1 VVNSFIIRGMIENI
15 NIKSLKPLITPK
27 VLMEETPLSSE
38 AACTVKMAR
47 QMARNIIQGKD
58 DRLLVVV
65 GPCSIHDRKAAV
77 EFGRLLK
84 EAAIEFQGEL
94 CIMMRTYFEKP
105 RTSIGW
111 KGLINDP
118 SLNGSFNMKRGLK
131 LARKILLDLNN
142 LGIPTA
148 TEFLD
153 TIIPQYIGD
162 LVSWGAIGARTTES
176 QIHRELVSGLSMPV
190 GFKNGTDGNVA
201 IAIDAVCAASLPH
214 HFLSVTKNGVA
225 AIVSTKGN
233 DACHVILRGAN
244 KETNFDRASIKKVVA
259 LLLKNKLQPSVMVDC
274 GHGNSQKNHR
284 NQLIVAENVCQQISG
299 GSRSIGGV
307 MLESHLTSGKQTFDV
322 SVKPKW
328 NQSITD
334 ACISW
339 EETKPILKN
348 LADAVKSRRAGQ

>member
-1 VVNSFIIRGMIENI
+1 MTSPIDNI
-15 NIKSLKPLITPK
+15 NIKSFKPLIAPND
-27 VLMEETPLSSE
+27 LMEDIPLSR
-38 AACTVKMAR
+38 AAAHTVKVVR
-47 QMARNIIQGKD
+47 QAARNIIHGQD
-58 DRLLVVV
+58 DRLLVIV
-65 GPCSIHDRKAAV
+65 GPCSIHHRKAAI

-84 EAAIEFQGEL
+84 EAAVEFQGEL
-94 CIMMRTYFEKP
+94 CIMMRAYFEKP

-118 SLNGSFNMKRGLK
+118 DLNGSFNMKRGLK

-142 LGIPTA
+142 LGVPIA

-214 HFLSVTKNGVA
+214 HFLSVTKNGTA
-225 AIVSTKGN
+225 AVVSTKGN

-244 KETNFDRASIKKVVA
+244 KETNFDKASIKKVVA
-259 LLLKNKLQPSVMVDC
+259 LLSKNKLQPSVMVDC
-274 GHGNSQKNHR
+274 GHGNSQKKHA
-284 NQLIVAENVCQQISG
+284 NQLIVAKDICQQISG
-299 GSRSIGGV
+299 GSRSISGV
-307 MLESHLTSGKQTFDV
+307 MLESHLISGKQSFAVGD
-322 SVKPKW
+322 KPKW

-339 EETKPILKN
+339 EETVPILKN
-348 LADAVKSRRAGQ
+348 LADAVKSRRVRQ